1 MSKNI
6 IWTTGYCP
14 FCDKAK
20 KMMEDNGL
28 TYETRLVDDITWTL
42 NDMLSYAPDA
52 KAYPQIFLEDVHI
65 GGCDDLE
72 AHFALKEMSLGL

>member
-1 MSKNI
+1 MSNI

-20 KMMEDNGL
+20 KMMEDNNL
-28 TYETRLVDDITWTL
+28 EYEARLVDDVIWCKE
-42 NDMLSYAPDA
+42 DMLNAAPNA
-52 KAYPQIFLEDVHI
+52 TTYPQVFIEGKYI
-65 GGCDDLE
+65 GGCDDLQ